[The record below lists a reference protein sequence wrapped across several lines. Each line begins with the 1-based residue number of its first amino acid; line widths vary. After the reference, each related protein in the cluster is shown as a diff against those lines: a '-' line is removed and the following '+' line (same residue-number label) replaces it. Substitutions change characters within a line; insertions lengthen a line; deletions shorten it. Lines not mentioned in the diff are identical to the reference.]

1 MRILIINHFPLV
13 GSGSGTYTR
22 NVAVYLAKLGHEVC
36 IIFPENQ
43 TEYEQ
48 LPNVKMHPV
57 FFTHKES
64 IAGALP
70 FNFPCFTSHPRST
83 TTFDDLSDVQFAG
96 YVSAF
101 EAAIQEEVTAFQPDI
116 IHGQHVWVLAALGAR
131 TGIPTVIT
139 AHGTDLMGFQ
149 KWPRFQPYA
158 EEAVALAKGIITIS
172 VDTDKLIH
180 ALLPASREKT
190 YMLTNGYDTGIF
202 YPDIVDRAALLADYG
217 VPPETDFL
225 VMFAGKLTDFKG
237 VDVLLDA
244 AHIYENSGIGKVTTC
259 IAGNGDL
266 LDNLV
271 EQAED
276 LGLQNMHFLGHVDH
290 ENLRKFYSVA
300 DVSTVPSR
308 REPFGLVAVE
318 ALACGCPIVATNNGG
333 LADIVIPEVGTL
345 VAVDD
350 AEELANGILQELQHP
365 DKLAR
370 RLLAAQYAKDRYSQE
385 KNTVLL
391 VDYYNTFIL

>member
-22 NVAVYLAKLGHEVC
+22 NVAVYLAKLGHDVC
-36 IIFPENQ
+36 IVFPENQ
-43 TEYEQ
+43 TEYEE

-57 FFTHKES
+57 FFTNKEQ

-83 TTFDDLSDVQFAG
+83 TTFDDLSDVQFAE

-101 EAAIQEEVTAFQPDI
+101 ETAIQEEVNHFQPDI

-131 TGIPTVIT
+131 TGIPTVVT
-139 AHGTDLMGFQ
+139 AHGTDLMGYQ
-149 KWPRFQPYA
+149 KWPRFQGYA
-158 EEAVALAKGIITIS
+158 EEAATLAKGIITIS
-172 VDTDKLIH
+172 ADTDKLIH

-202 YPDIVDRAALLADYG
+202 YPDVVDRAAFLADYG
-217 VPPETDFL
+217 VPPDTDFF

-237 VDVLLDA
+237 VDILLDA

-266 LDNLV
+266 LDDLV
-271 EQAED
+271 EQAND
-276 LGLQNMHFLGHVDH
+276 LALQNVYFLGHVDH
-290 ENLRKFYSVA
+290 ENLRKFYSIA
-300 DVSTVPSR
+300 DVSAVPSR
-308 REPFGLVAVE
+308 REPFGLVAIE
-318 ALACGCPIVATNNGG
+318 ALACGAPVVATNSGG
-333 LADIVIPEVGTL
+333 LADIVTPEVGTL
-345 VAVDD
+345 VPMND
-350 AEELANGILQELQHP
+350 AEGLAEGILLELQYP
-365 DKLAR
+365 DKPAR
-370 RLLAAQYAKDRYSQE
+370 RAFAAQYAKERYSQE

-391 VDYYNTFIL
+391 VDYYHTFV